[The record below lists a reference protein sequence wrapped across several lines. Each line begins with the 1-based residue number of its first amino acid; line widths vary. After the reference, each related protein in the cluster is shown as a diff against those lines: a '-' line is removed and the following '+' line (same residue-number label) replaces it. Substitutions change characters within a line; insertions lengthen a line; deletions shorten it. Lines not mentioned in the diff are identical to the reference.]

1 MNPLLVFIIVCFVI
15 YLYEYRS
22 GLIFSPAQL
31 NVGFWSIVSI
41 SYVLIG
47 DRAEVLSWSAVL
59 ALSLGVASFWLGG
72 KVNINSRIRVPDH
85 VSPDCS
91 EYIFCSV
98 VFLVLL
104 FGLCGTLW
112 KALSYV
118 PLASDMPLF
127 GGGGSWYENLRHNL
141 ILKYGGS
148 FGFWGYFLG
157 LSYAVTVYFVVSISS
172 RRDIALAS
180 FSFIISLVYAFLATG
195 RTFVLLLFVLLFVAL
210 RAKEIISRKGL
221 VLFAL
226 PSAAFFFVVTPL
238 LAGRLV
244 MDMVDYFLLYF
255 VAPLSN
261 FNWGMNG
268 IFACCTHGDMVFRT
282 IFAIL
287 SKFGFDV
294 RVVDLIQ
301 PWAQTKLSG
310 NVYTVF
316 MPYYRDFG
324 FLGIA
329 GFMFLFGMVHAW
341 VARQA
346 TENNPLAMFISGILF
361 YALVMQF
368 FQDQYFSLLSQ
379 WIQMI
384 FWMFILLWIRP
395 IHSASSPRD

>member
-1 MNPLLVFIIVCFVI
+1 MNPLLFFIVVCFVI
-15 YLYEYRS
+15 CVYEYRS
-22 GLIFSPAQL
+22 GFMFSPAQF
-31 NVGFWSIVSI
+31 NACFWFIVSI

-47 DRAEVLSWSAVL
+47 DRAEVLSWPTVL
-59 ALSLGVASFWLGG
+59 ALSLGVGSFWLGG
-72 KVNINSRIRVPDH
+72 KVNINRRIMVAGNVLPDY
-85 VSPDCS
+85 SK
-91 EYIFCSV
+91 YIFCSV
-98 VFLVLL
+98 VFFVLI

-118 PLASDMPLF
+118 PLAKGMPLF

-141 ILKYGGS
+141 IIKYGGS

-157 LSYAVTVYFVVSISS
+157 LSYAVSIYFVVSISS
-172 RRDIALAS
+172 RRDIVIAS
-180 FSFIISLVYAFLATG
+180 FPFIISLAYAFLATG
-195 RTFVLLLFVLLFVAL
+195 RTFVLLLFVLVIVAL
-210 RAKEIISRKGL
+210 RAKNIISRRGL
-221 VLFAL
+221 ILFSL
-226 PSAAFFFVVTPL
+226 PSAAFFFVLTPL
-238 LAGRLV
+238 LAGRLA
-244 MDMVDYFLLYF
+244 MDIVDYFLLYF

-261 FNWGMNG
+261 FNWGMTG
-268 IFACCTHGDMVFRT
+268 VFSCCTNGDMVFRT

-287 SKFGFDV
+287 SKLGFDV

-324 FLGIA
+324 FLGVA
-329 GFMFLFGMVHAW
+329 GFMFLFGLVHSW

-346 TENNPLAMFISGILF
+346 TGNNPLAIFISGIMF

-395 IHSASSPRD
+395 IHGASSPKG